1 MKRLNYMKRVRAQ
14 SGFTLIE
21 LVMVIVILGVLA
33 AVAIPKFVDLGSDAK
48 AAALQGVVGGINSA
62 SAVNYAAH
70 SANATKGSATIGL
83 TCSAAA
89 TAILQGGIPAGYT
102 LATSGALVAG
112 DNACVVTQTDGGLT
126 ASATIFG
133 N

>member
-1 MKRLNYMKRVRAQ
+1 MKQVQR
-14 SGFTLIE
+14 GFTLIE

-33 AVAIPKFVDLGSDAK
+33 AVAIPKFVDLKSDAQ

-62 SAVNYAAH
+62 SAVNYAAR

-89 TAILQGGIPAGYT
+89 AAIMQGGIPSGYT
-102 LATSGALVAG
+102 LPATVLVAG
-112 DNACVVTQTDGGLT
+112 DNTCLVTQTGTGGGT
-126 ASATIFG
+126 ANATIIG
-133 N
+133 I